1 MCSPS
6 TPTSTSRT
14 TCWPKS
20 VRDSRLVEQGLVT
33 LGIDPGTAILG
44 FGVIRGD
51 TDPQLI
57 DVGVIETDSKAA
69 MPDRLVILHAE
80 TARLIERYR
89 PDVMAIEQLFFAR
102 NVTTAIAVGQAR
114 GVVLLAAAQAGV
126 PVAEY
131 SPSEV
136 KFAVVGYGKADKRQ
150 MQEMVKLIL
159 NLPEI
164 PHPDDAADA
173 LAIALCHAQSAPFQ
187 ARVAQRGE
195 DPWT

>member
-1 MCSPS
+1 MAA
-6 TPTSTSRT
+6 
-14 TCWPKS
+14 K
-20 VRDSRLVEQGLVT
+20 GLIT

-44 FGVIRGD
+44 FGVIQGD
-51 TDPQLI
+51 SDPRLI
-57 DVGVIETDSKAA
+57 DVGVIETDSKSP

-80 TARLIERYR
+80 TANLIARYE

-150 MQEMVKLIL
+150 IQEMVKLIL
-159 NLPEI
+159 NLPEV

-173 LAIALCHAQSAPFQ
+173 LAIALCHAQTAPFQ
-187 ARVAQRGE
+187 AKVAQRGS
-195 DPWT
+195 DPWA